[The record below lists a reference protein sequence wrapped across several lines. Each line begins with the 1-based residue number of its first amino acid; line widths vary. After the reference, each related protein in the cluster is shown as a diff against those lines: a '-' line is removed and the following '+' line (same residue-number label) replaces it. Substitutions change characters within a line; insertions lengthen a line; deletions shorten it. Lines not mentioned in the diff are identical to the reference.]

1 MKAGKG
7 AGSIIIAVSITLE
20 LTPRSSPAL
29 PRFSFTHCEE
39 KKKCL
44 QPRRRGAIY
53 SRHPSSVFRGGAVPG
68 GGVQGERTGA
78 MREGVGGG
86 EGGGGGG
93 ISPDH
98 LRDDPQ
104 AKRG

>member
-20 LTPRSSPAL
+20 LTPPDPHPHSLAFLSPTA
-29 PRFSFTHCEE
+29 R
-39 KKKCL
+39 KKRKCL

-86 EGGGGGG
+86 EGGGGGASRRT
-93 ISPDH
+93 I
-98 LRDDPQ
+98 
-104 AKRG
+104 

>member
-39 KKKCL
+39 KKNVCS
-44 QPRRRGAIY
+44 RGDEVQYILATP
-53 SRHPSSVFRGGAVPG
+53 HPFSAVAPCPAGAFRERG
-68 GGVQGERTGA
+68 QG
-78 MREGVGGG
+78 
-86 EGGGGGG
+86 
-93 ISPDH
+93 P
-98 LRDDPQ
+98 
-104 AKRG
+104 